1 MSKNVIIEPV
11 FNRSEVAQIL
21 NISILTVFNREKN
34 REVSLS
40 QKRFKS
46 L

>member
-1 MSKNVIIEPV
+1 MSRNAMAEPF

-21 NISILTVFNREKN
+21 NISTLTISNREKN
-34 REVSLS
+34 RQVSS
-40 QKRFKS
+40 SKKRLKQ